1 MIQFPRFNGRFRFF
15 GGVAALVP
23 QFLQHLFD
31 GWSKVHSPAD
41 SKMTTEWTAIPHAR
55 SRETTLPIV
64 RDNYRINKFTSC
76 WNAYNISTSAKWYR
90 DTVVYHRASYRPLPV
105 THCTVYVVSSDA
117 FGSYPLFLYGAYRAS
132 FENRWHFKETR
143 TPANR
148 ERTCS
153 FCGRCQSRDHC
164 WRGNFSNQSMLIV
177 VKRQI
182 RGARQLDR
190 LQASCLKV
198 QK

>member
-1 MIQFPRFNGRFRFF
+1 MNSPCARKW
-15 GGVAALVP
+15 P
-23 QFLQHLFD
+23 QNERR
-31 GWSKVHSPAD
+31 SP
-41 SKMTTEWTAIPHAR
+41 TPR

-132 FENRWHFKETR
+132 FENPWHFKETR
-143 TPANR
+143 TLVDR
-148 ERTCS
+148 EPRRIRNARARVHCAGQRSGLFEDPHSSLNITRCLCRVLRS
-153 FCGRCQSRDHC
+153 LLRLPILQFGRFFIFALLLCC
-164 WRGNFSNQSMLIV
+164 AVWY
-177 VKRQI
+177 
-182 RGARQLDR
+182 R
-190 LQASCLKV
+190 LLNS
-198 QK
+198 